1 MITESNEKCERVTR
15 EHYAQLREQITREYG
30 EKDLKMMESIA
41 LTLCRQN
48 HDCESITFRL
58 HYLRWIVSKL
68 RMKNKKLNIHTLV
81 NDNRPNLYC
90 NRPK

>member
-41 LTLCRQN
+41 LTLCRQD

-58 HYLRWIVSKL
+58 HYLRWIVSELK
-68 RMKNKKLNIHTLV
+68 KKSKKLNIHTLV
-81 NDNRPNLYC
+81 NDNRPNCMILD
-90 NRPK
+90 K

>member
-41 LTLCRQN
+41 LTLCRQD

-81 NDNRPNLYC
+81 NDNRPNC
-90 NRPK
+90 MITEK

>member
-15 EHYAQLREQITREYG
+15 EHYAQLREQIKHEYG

-58 HYLRWIVSKL
+58 HYMRCIVSKL

-81 NDNRPNLYC
+81 NDNRPNC
-90 NRPK
+90 MITEK

>member
-58 HYLRWIVSKL
+58 HYLRWIVSELK
-68 RMKNKKLNIHTLV
+68 KKSKKLNTHTLV
-81 NDNRPNLYC
+81 NDNRPNCMILD
-90 NRPK
+90 K

>member
-81 NDNRPNLYC
+81 NDNRPNCMILD
-90 NRPK
+90 K

>member
-1 MITESNEKCERVTR
+1 MITESNEKCKRVTR

-41 LTLCRQN
+41 LTLCRQD

-58 HYLRWIVSKL
+58 HYLRWILSELKK
-68 RMKNKKLNIHTLV
+68 KNKKLNIHTLV
-81 NDNRPNLYC
+81 NDNRPNC
-90 NRPK
+90 MITEK

>member
-1 MITESNEKCERVTR
+1 MDKEQIATEA
-15 EHYAQLREQITREYG
+15 HYNRFREQIRREYG

-41 LTLCRQN
+41 LTLCKQKCKY
-48 HDCESITFRL
+48 DYIPLRL
-58 HYLRWIVSKL
+58 HYMREIVSKL

-90 NRPK
+90 YRLK

>member
-15 EHYAQLREQITREYG
+15 EHYAQFRAQIKREYG

-41 LTLCRQN
+41 LTLCRQD

-58 HYLRWIVSKL
+58 HYLRWIVSELK
-68 RMKNKKLNIHTLV
+68 KKSKKLNIHTLV
-81 NDNRPNLYC
+81 NDNRPNC
-90 NRPK
+90 MITEK

>member
-48 HDCESITFRL
+48 HDFESITFRL
-58 HYLRWIVSKL
+58 HYLRWIVSELK
-68 RMKNKKLNIHTLV
+68 KKSKKLNIHTLV
-81 NDNRPNLYC
+81 NDNRPNCMILD
-90 NRPK
+90 K

>member
-1 MITESNEKCERVTR
+1 MKESKQERVTR
-15 EHYAQLREQITREYG
+15 EHYAQLREQLKREYG

-41 LTLCRQN
+41 LTLCRQD

-68 RMKNKKLNIHTLV
+68 KKKSKKLNIHTLV
-81 NDNRPNLYC
+81 NDNRPNC
-90 NRPK
+90 MIID

>member
-1 MITESNEKCERVTR
+1 MKTDKQERVTR

-41 LTLCRQN
+41 LTLCKQD

-58 HYLRWIVSKL
+58 HYLRWIVSELK
-68 RMKNKKLNIHTLV
+68 KKSKKLNIHTLV
-81 NDNRPNLYC
+81 NDNRPNC
-90 NRPK
+90 MIID

>member
-15 EHYAQLREQITREYG
+15 EHYAQLREQLKREYG

-41 LTLCRQN
+41 LTLCRQD

-68 RMKNKKLNIHTLV
+68 KKKSKKLNIHTLV
-81 NDNRPNLYC
+81 NDNRPNC
-90 NRPK
+90 MIID

>member
-41 LTLCRQN
+41 LTLCVQD
-48 HDCESITFRL
+48 HDCESITLRL

>member
-15 EHYAQLREQITREYG
+15 EHYALFREQIKREYG

-48 HDCESITFRL
+48 HNCESITFRL
-58 HYLRWIVSKL
+58 HYMRCIVSKL

-81 NDNRPNLYC
+81 NDNRPNC
-90 NRPK
+90 MITEK

>member
-1 MITESNEKCERVTR
+1 MDKCQMATEA
-15 EHYAQLREQITREYG
+15 HYNRFCAQIKREYV

-58 HYLRWIVSKL
+58 HYLRWIVSELK
-68 RMKNKKLNIHTLV
+68 KKSKKLNIHTLV
-81 NDNRPNLYC
+81 NDNRPNC
-90 NRPK
+90 MITEK

>member
-15 EHYAQLREQITREYG
+15 KHYAQLREQIMREYG

-58 HYLRWIVSKL
+58 HYLRWILSELKK
-68 RMKNKKLNIHTLV
+68 KNKKLNIHTLV
-81 NDNRPNLYC
+81 NDNRPNC
-90 NRPK
+90 MITEK

>member
-1 MITESNEKCERVTR
+1 MITESKQERVTR
-15 EHYAQLREQITREYG
+15 EHYAKLREQIKREYG

-48 HDCESITFRL
+48 HDCESINFRL
-58 HYLRWIVSKL
+58 HYLREIVSKL

-81 NDNRPNLYC
+81 NDNRPNC
-90 NRPK
+90 MITDK

>member
-58 HYLRWIVSKL
+58 HYLRWIVSELK
-68 RMKNKKLNIHTLV
+68 KKSKKLNIHTLV
-81 NDNRPNLYC
+81 NDNRPNCMILD
-90 NRPK
+90 K